1 MENGSGPVGC
11 VSNPSMAIGIN
22 LHTSSSSGSDDLRA
36 VVDIYLPRRRT
47 QKTANRWSDQVK
59 AFASLVVPYAVSSLT
74 SKSASYPTIV
84 I

>member
-1 MENGSGPVGC
+1 MESGNGPIVR

-22 LHTSSSSGSDDLRA
+22 LHASSSSGSDDLPG
-36 VVDIYLPRRRT
+36 VVDKYLPRRRM
-47 QKTANRWSDQVK
+47 QKTANRWSGQVK
-59 AFASLVVPYAVSSLT
+59 AFASLVVPYAVSSLI